1 MDSIFS
7 WLCLQIT
14 RFSRVQPCLPRT
26 NSVKIKDNPV
36 GKKLGA
42 QKVIKTGI
50 NILAQNDK
58 LFPDGLSPDHKLF
71 PQYKGRYKTEEPA
84 YWIMFNVSMPIKIME
99 AEG

>member
-1 MDSIFS
+1 MVEQKGP
-7 WLCLQIT
+7 QILELEGL
-14 RFSRVQPCLPRT
+14 RGFRAS
-26 NSVKIKDNPV
+26 
-36 GKKLGA
+36 GA
-42 QKVIKTGI
+42 GV

>member
-1 MDSIFS
+1 MY
-7 WLCLQIT
+7 
-14 RFSRVQPCLPRT
+14 
-26 NSVKIKDNPV
+26 
-36 GKKLGA
+36 
-42 QKVIKTGI
+42 TGV

-84 YWIMFNVSMPIKIME
+84 YWINLFNVSMPIKIME